1 MTPSQAWNVLK
12 IAKTPEVAAIR
23 RAYAERLKAMD
34 IDRDVDGY
42 ARLREARDAALRW
55 ARMQAKPAADED
67 FDPFAGAVQSD
78 PPDLPPTPEPES
90 EPESGLE
97 KALESLPESESSSWL
112 YAAPAAQG
120 QADPSLTTRLSGAA
134 PKLDVTTG
142 FSAAQAPAEQ
152 AIAVARDPFTRP
164 VLLGLEA
171 TSDAVMPAWAHE
183 QALYRLLLTDLPDQ
197 DDEQDD
203 LPPLQGWEEAM
214 ALGHL
219 KAVLRHAETASVTA
233 FDEVDNWLA
242 RILADA
248 WPRSAPLL
256 EPAAAVFGWES
267 ERGQVSERPAVAFLN
282 ARLRG
287 LRFREKVLNPKHPL
301 HKAWVELTT
310 PAQQGSRKGW
320 FVKRADV
327 VQLLDGVRKNF
338 PEIEHHFDPWR
349 VALWDKPEGDAVGTG
364 WFSKTRL
371 WIFAAI
377 ILIQIL
383 RFALSDSTPDTS
395 GPPPPVALSAS
406 EIAQENKVIGDAIT
420 AIFGPEITLEGLKS
434 LQPDLAALFSA
445 NRTIARSDG
454 SDDAAYRAKVHD
466 LVRER
471 MYMTALVEKGPLLA
485 DVQRVRA
492 DLYRAARKAG
502 AAQCMAF
509 IRTRRLDRQ
518 VVVPSAVLEAE
529 RTLAVKML
537 DAHQLGPP
545 KRIAPGNAKVPGE
558 LVEKVM
564 TLTGIPD
571 ARVRKAMNGKGSDA
585 DQCAVTIALIDA
597 TLGWKG
603 KEREGILSV
612 L

>member
-203 LPPLQGWEEAM
+203 LPPC
-214 ALGHL
+214 
-219 KAVLRHAETASVTA
+219 
-233 FDEVDNWLA
+233 
-242 RILADA
+242 
-248 WPRSAPLL
+248 
-256 EPAAAVFGWES
+256 
-267 ERGQVSERPAVAFLN
+267 
-282 ARLRG
+282 
-287 LRFREKVLNPKHPL
+287 
-301 HKAWVELTT
+301 
-310 PAQQGSRKGW
+310 
-320 FVKRADV
+320 
-327 VQLLDGVRKNF
+327 
-338 PEIEHHFDPWR
+338 
-349 VALWDKPEGDAVGTG
+349 
-364 WFSKTRL
+364 
-371 WIFAAI
+371 
-377 ILIQIL
+377 
-383 RFALSDSTPDTS
+383 
-395 GPPPPVALSAS
+395 
-406 EIAQENKVIGDAIT
+406 
-420 AIFGPEITLEGLKS
+420 
-434 LQPDLAALFSA
+434 
-445 NRTIARSDG
+445 
-454 SDDAAYRAKVHD
+454 
-466 LVRER
+466 
-471 MYMTALVEKGPLLA
+471 
-485 DVQRVRA
+485 
-492 DLYRAARKAG
+492 KAG
-502 AAQCMAF
+502 K
-509 IRTRRLDRQ
+509 RRW
-518 VVVPSAVLEAE
+518 
-529 RTLAVKML
+529 
-537 DAHQLGPP
+537 HW
-545 KRIAPGNAKVPGE
+545 
-558 LVEKVM
+558 
-564 TLTGIPD
+564 
-571 ARVRKAMNGKGSDA
+571 
-585 DQCAVTIALIDA
+585 A
-597 TLGWKG
+597 T
-603 KEREGILSV
+603 
-612 L
+612 

>member
-1 MTPSQAWNVLK
+1 MTPTQAWRILG
-12 IAKTPEVAAIR
+12 IAKTPELGAIR

-34 IDRDVDGY
+34 IDKDVDGY

-55 ARMQAKPAADED
+55 ARMQAKPAMKDAPDALAGVADLDE
-67 FDPFAGAVQSD
+67 AE
-78 PPDLPPTPEPES
+78 PDR
-90 EPESGLE
+90 
-97 KALESLPESESSSWL
+97 ALESLPESETSSWL
-112 YAAPAAQG
+112 YAAPAARG
-120 QADPSLTTRLSGAA
+120 EADPSLTTRLGDTA

-152 AIAVARDPFTRP
+152 AIGVGRDPFARP

-183 QALYRLLLTDLPDQ
+183 QALHRLLYVEEPQ
-197 DDEQDD
+197 DDEDATP
-203 LPPLQGWEEAM
+203 PPLEGWQEAM

-219 KAVLRHAETASVTA
+219 KAVLRHAETVSVTA
-233 FDEVDNWLA
+233 FDEIDNWLA
-242 RILADA
+242 RVLAGA

-267 ERGQVSERPAVAFLN
+267 ERGQVSERPSVAFLN

-287 LRFREKVLNPKHPL
+287 LRFREKVLEPKHPL

-327 VQLLDGVRKNF
+327 EQLLAGVRKNF
-338 PEIEHHFDPWR
+338 QEIEHHFDPWR
-349 VALWDKPEGDAVGTG
+349 VALWDKPEGAGTGEG

-377 ILIQIL
+377 LVFQIL
-383 RFALSDSTPDTS
+383 RYALADWTPEAS
-395 GPPPPVALSAS
+395 NPPPPVALSSS
-406 EIAQENKVIGDAIT
+406 EIAEDGKAIQG
-420 AIFGPEITLEGLKS
+420 ALDRIFGPEITLEGLKS

-454 SDDAAYRAKVHD
+454 SDAAGYAAKVHD

-471 MYMTALVEKGPLLA
+471 MYATALVEKGPLLA

-492 DLYRAARKAG
+492 DLLRAARKVG
-502 AAQCMAF
+502 GAQCMAL
-509 IRTRRLDRQ
+509 IRTRRLDPQ
-518 VVVPSAVLEAE
+518 VVVPEAVLSAE
-529 RTLAVKML
+529 RKLAVRML
-537 DAHQLGPP
+537 DASQLGPP
-545 KRIAPGNAKVPGE
+545 ARIAPGTVSVPGA
-558 LVEKVM
+558 LVDKVM
-564 TLTGIPD
+564 TLSGVPED
-571 ARVRKAMNGKGSDA
+571 RVRKAMDGKGSDA

-597 TLGWKG
+597 ALAWKG
-603 KEREGILSV
+603 KEREAV
-612 L
+612 LLVL